1 MEMDP
6 DKQALYKIIALQSN
20 RLSILEIEIGLLEKM
35 LKGRFNVKI
44 AFKLLIKEIKKKLW

>member
-1 MEMDP
+1 MDP